1 VRNDTGATTRQ
12 QLLQNLLYW
21 HVDRPIVSVSGAAT
35 VSGPTQLATFSA
47 TAETNTPATFVRY
60 RWDFGDGSP
69 ILETDQATVVHQY
82 AKAGTYQARVEA
94 TDSWGHRAISAGQG
108 ASAAG
113 PGSASAKPAAGGGHG
128 AAGAQAPAVAFAETG
143 QSLQGR
149 FLEYWRD
156 NGGLAVFG
164 YPITAQSG
172 APLAQ
177 AFERARFEYHPENQA
192 PYDVLLGRLGVEA
205 LQAQGRDW
213 QAFPRVDGAPAG
225 CRYFAETGHS
235 LCGAFAAYWQN
246 HGLEFDGRRGSSFAE
261 NLALFGLPI
270 SEPQQETIEGQTVLV
285 QWFERARLEYHP
297 ANQAPYDVLLG
308 RLGSA
313 LDGVA
318 H

>member
-1 VRNDTGATTRQ
+1 VLQVRT
-12 QLLQNLLYW
+12 
-21 HVDRPIVSVSGAAT
+21 
-35 VSGPTQLATFSA
+35 
-47 TAETNTPATFVRY
+47 
-60 RWDFGDGSP
+60 
-69 ILETDQATVVHQY
+69 
-82 AKAGTYQARVEA
+82 
-94 TDSWGHRAISAGQG
+94 
-108 ASAAG
+108 
-113 PGSASAKPAAGGGHG
+113 
-128 AAGAQAPAVAFAETG
+128 
-143 QSLQGR
+143 
-149 FLEYWRD
+149 
-156 NGGLAVFG
+156 
-164 YPITAQSG
+164 TAQSG

-192 PYDVLLGRLGVEA
+192 PYDVLLGRMGVEA

-213 QAFPRVDGAPAG
+213 QAFPSVDSAPAG
-225 CRYFAETGHS
+225 CRYFAETRHS
-235 LCGAFAAYWQN
+235 LCGAFAAYWQS

-297 ANQAPYDVLLG
+297 ENQAPYDVLLG